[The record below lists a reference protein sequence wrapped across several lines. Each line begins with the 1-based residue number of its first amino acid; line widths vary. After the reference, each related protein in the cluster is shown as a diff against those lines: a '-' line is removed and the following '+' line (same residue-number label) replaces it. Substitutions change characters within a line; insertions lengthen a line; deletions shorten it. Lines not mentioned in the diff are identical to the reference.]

1 MTAQAAIRVSYD
13 VGCLTSLRKL
23 PDRIGAKF
31 MDMMIKFMSDPSAG
45 GLNFETIKGAKDRG
59 FKSLRLDQDHRAVA
73 FQSGGDVMFLHVN
86 KHDDAYDWA
95 NRRSIRVDA
104 STNRI
109 RIVEEV
115 PTEQIEAIVSNT
127 PNEGLFDKISD
138 QRLIALGVI
147 ADELSRI
154 RAIQSLEAL
163 ESQKDDLD
171 STTFDVLVAIEAGYT
186 DAEVAE
192 LIGVRGD
199 HEPASSS
206 APDLSF
212 SDIVTSPESRQRI
225 FIPKDEDELR
235 RFFEGDLEGWR
246 VFLHPAQRRL
256 AYRDYNGPVLIRGG
270 AGTGKTV
277 VAMHRA
283 KYLADRFV
291 ELGKGGGD
299 QRILVTT
306 FTTSLAADIE
316 GNLAKLCPEHI
327 LKGNPRIEVINLDR
341 WVQNFLKRKNF
352 DRSIVYF
359 GAEGERLKEIWQ
371 EVIDDLGTPD
381 GLSEEFIKAEW
392 AQIVQ
397 AKGILA
403 ERDYLKA
410 PRTGR
415 GTPLDRK
422 KRTQLWSLFE
432 AYRARLLSEGL
443 AEPDD
448 AYREAIAIL
457 SAGPSSLPYVAVIV
471 DEAQDMGEQALKLVR
486 AIAPPTS
493 SGDTNSLFIVGDAHQ
508 RIYARRASMKACGI
522 DVVGRSRTLRIN
534 YRTSEEIRRW
544 AVSALEGVT
553 VDDLDQGTDSLAGY
567 KSLFNGPAPEIHA
580 FDTEVDELVGL
591 ADWAKVQIASGV
603 RPSEIGILAASNDQL
618 EAIGRKFKEAGI
630 ASHPLRANEKDDQAV
645 DGVRLCTMHRAKG
658 LEFRSVAI
666 AYLSA
671 SRYPPSFVIN
681 QSVDEVDK
689 REALNRYRSLL
700 HVAATRAKQELRVSF
715 TGQRSKLL
723 PVQS

>member
-1 MTAQAAIRVSYD
+1 MTAQAATRVSYD

-31 MDMMIKFMSDPSAG
+31 MDMMIKFMNDPSAG
-45 GLNFETIKGAKDRG
+45 GLNFETIKGARDRG
-59 FKSLRLDQDHRAVA
+59 FKSLRVDQEYRAVA
-73 FQSGGDVMFLHVN
+73 FQSGADVMFLHVN

-109 RIVEEV
+109 RIVEEIQTDQV
-115 PTEQIEAIVSNT
+115 EANASE
-127 PNEGLFDKISD
+127 PAGKGLFDEISD
-138 QRLIALGVI
+138 QRLIALGVL
-147 ADELSRI
+147 ADELPRV
-154 RAIQSLEAL
+154 RAIQNIEAL
-163 ESQKDDLD
+163 EAQKDGLD
-171 STTFDVLVAIEAGYT
+171 STTFDVLFAIEAGYT
-186 DAEVAE
+186 DGEIAE
-192 LIGVRGD
+192 LIGVKD
-199 HEPASSS
+199 VDTPAPTSSP
-206 APDLSF
+206 ALSF
-212 SDIVTSPESRQRI
+212 SDVVTSPESRQRI
-225 FIPKDEDELR
+225 FIPKDQDELR

-283 KYLADRFV
+283 KYLADRLV
-291 ELGKGGGD
+291 ETGKGAGE
-299 QRILVTT
+299 QHILVTT

-316 GNLAKLCPEHI
+316 GNLTKLCPEHL

-352 DRSIVYF
+352 ERSIVYF
-359 GAEGERLKEIWQ
+359 GADGERLKEIWQ
-371 EVIDDLGTPD
+371 EVIDDLGTPE
-381 GLSEEFIKAEW
+381 GLSEEFIRAEW

-422 KRTQLWSLFE
+422 KRSQLWSIFE

-457 SAGPSSLPYVAVIV
+457 SAGPSSLAYSAVIV

-486 AIAPPTS
+486 AIVAPTPT
-493 SGDTNSLFIVGDAHQ
+493 GDANSLFIVGDAHQ

-522 DVVGRSRTLRIN
+522 DVVGRSRNLRLN

-544 AVSALEGVT
+544 AVSALEGVS
-553 VDDLDQGTDSLAGY
+553 VDDLDQGADTLAGY
-567 KSLFNGPAPEIHA
+567 KSLFNGPPPEIQP
-580 FDTEVDELVGL
+580 FNTEVDELEGL
-591 ADWAKVQIASGV
+591 ASWVKVQIANGIG
-603 RPSEIGILAASNDQL
+603 PSEIGILAASNEQL
-618 EAIGRKFKEAGI
+618 EAIGRKLKEEGVAFYR
-630 ASHPLRANEKDDQAV
+630 LKANEKDDQSV
-645 DGVRLCTMHRAKG
+645 SGVRLCTMHRAKG

-666 AYLSA
+666 THLSA
-671 SRYPPSFVIN
+671 NRYPPSFVIN
-681 QSVDEVDK
+681 QSVDEVDR
-689 REALNRYRSLL
+689 RETLNRYRSLL
-700 HVAATRAKQELRVSF
+700 HVAATRAKQELRVSYS
-715 TGQRSKLL
+715 GQPSLL
-723 PVQS
+723 IPT